1 MCEAAPFQSTPKL
14 DAKQNL
20 RSKLRSEA
28 SIENKENAARQ
39 QHMACKQLR
48 QGQSYA
54 LQDISSEA
62 ATPASLVRSYPE
74 DTPEAP
80 VAKASEWIAPHVAP
94 EAPVA
99 KASKWIAPHVAP
111 EAATPA
117 RLVWSHSKDTPEAP
131 PQAIPE
137 VPIEVRNTFVDFAPH
152 SPDSRR
158 STVPLSSDSEP
169 RDFAPV
175 PFSCVFPATPEPLS
189 EGWEELPCQAAQEP
203 PERPTVISLEE
214 SLVRSA
220 GAPSTS
226 TSRIQ
231 LNLDLWIPSSKPLRI
246 SEHLEQEPGADM
258 SHPGEPVRRRLI
270 FTKSV

>member
-1 MCEAAPFQSTPKL
+1 MCEAAPSQSTPKL

-20 RSKLRSEA
+20 RSRLRSEA

-39 QHMACKQLR
+39 HQHMACKQLR

-80 VAKASEWIAPHVAP
+80 VAKAST
-94 EAPVA
+94 
-99 KASKWIAPHVAP
+99 WIAPHVAP

-117 RLVWSHSKDTPEAP
+117 RLVWSHSQDTPEAP

-189 EGWEELPCQAAQEP
+189 QSWEELPCQAAPEP
-203 PERPTVISLEE
+203 PEKPTVISLEE